1 MVSDS
6 LPRTLAAIVYA
17 DVAEY
22 SRLTGE
28 DEEGTHRQLSASL
41 DLIADRI
48 RSSGGKVVHYAGDA
62 VLARFQSVIAATN
75 CAIGIQKAISALSSE
90 HDEDKRLLFRI
101 GINLGE
107 VIVDRGVIST

>member
-1 MVSDS
+1 MSQSRWISAVESTT

-22 SRLTGE
+22 SRLTGA

-48 RSSGGKVVHYAGDA
+48 RSSGGEVVHYAGTPSWRDSRA
-62 VLARFQSVIAATN
+62 
-75 CAIGIQKAISALSSE
+75 SS
-90 HDEDKRLLFRI
+90 RLPT
-101 GINLGE
+101 
-107 VIVDRGVIST
+107 VP